1 MNVWSLRGSEPSNGS
16 GSQSFG
22 LNVDV
27 LDLTRLLMAL
37 ANELVSGSSCVIVGV
52 SSLSGSGG
60 IEPGCTEGSAK
71 DISAIGCAENG
82 DAICLTGVA
91 GPDGSRSVNS
101 SQ

>member
-1 MNVWSLRGSEPSNGS
+1 MKVQSLCRSEPSNGL
-16 GSQSFG
+16 GSQSLG
-22 LNVDV
+22 LDVDV

-37 ANELVSGSSCVIVGV
+37 ANELALGSSCVVVSV
-52 SSLSGSGG
+52 SSLSGLGG
-60 IEPGCTEGSAK
+60 IEPGCTEGSAE

-101 SQ
+101 S